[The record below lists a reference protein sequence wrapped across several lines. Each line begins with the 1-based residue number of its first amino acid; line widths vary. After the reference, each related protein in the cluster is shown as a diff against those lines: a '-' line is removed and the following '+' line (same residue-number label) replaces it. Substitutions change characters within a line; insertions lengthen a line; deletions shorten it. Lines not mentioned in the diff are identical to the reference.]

1 MAHSHDHH
9 GHGHDHGVS
18 AETQIRPL
26 TIAFA
31 LIVAF
36 MGLEIVL
43 AVEALQRS
51 LAAGG
56 APVPVPSLAELT
68 LARAN
73 GNGAHTNGNGAHA
86 NGNGAHANGNG
97 AHANGAGVRAGGGAG
112 APIE

>member
-1 MAHSHDHH
+1 MEAAEPLALELADFAEAIRTGGQPRS
-9 GHGHDHGVS
+9 S
-18 AETQIRPL
+18 AT
-26 TIAFA
+26 F
-31 LIVAF
+31 
-36 MGLEIVL
+36 GLEIVL

-86 NGNGAHANGNG
+86 NG
-97 AHANGAGVRAGGGAG
+97 AGVRAGGGAG